1 MIKADPM
8 IKAADVVR
16 AHELLRFVCPGP
28 FEQQMGE
35 GDRDELRDLL
45 RRCIAGLSP
54 EEADAALVD
63 LFHEID
69 VLEDVIW
76 ESCGLRRLTPEEIE
90 EENRRYGDKPPF

>member
-1 MIKADPM
+1 M

-16 AHELLRFVCPGP
+16 AHELLRGMGP
-28 FEQQMGE
+28 E
-35 GDRDELRDLL
+35 RDELRDLL

-69 VLEDVIW
+69 CPRRRDMGELRLQKPNAR
-76 ESCGLRRLTPEEIE
+76 GNRGGKAALRRRAAGLSRAQLDERGHP
-90 EENRRYGDKPPF
+90 

>member
-1 MIKADPM
+1 M

-16 AHELLRFVCPGP
+16 AHELLWLVP
-28 FEQQMGE
+28 E
-35 GDRDELRDLL
+35 RDELRDLL

-69 VLEDVIW
+69 VLEDVTW
-76 ESCGLRRLTPEEIE
+76 ESCGFRRLTPEEIE
-90 EENRRYGDKPPF
+90 EEKRRFGGKPPC

>member
-1 MIKADPM
+1 M

-16 AHELLRFVCPGP
+16 AHELLGDMGSG
-28 FEQQMGE
+28 QMG
-35 GDRDELRDLL
+35 GRDELRDLL

-69 VLEDVIW
+69 VLDDVIW
-76 ESCGLRRLTPEEIE
+76 ESCGFRSLTPEKIE
-90 EENRRYGDKPPF
+90 EEKRRYGGKPPF